1 MKLYLTVIAMTVIG
15 LAVIGLTASCDL
27 MNKQPAA
34 NAANTAA
41 AKTSNSPSDSSQ
53 TNGDGQVFTAQ
64 VNGQPFTGKNIHA
77 TVTAVGGKTFFN
89 ITAFS
94 HDINYTGANKD
105 EKIGFNVEGEVKPGD
120 FPFGEMGKFSDMH
133 SHGAY
138 NSGSPDNDMAPENS
152 YSINGGKLSI
162 AGYDEKTKTASG
174 TFELTAAN
182 KDGKIVKIE
191 NGKFSHIAF

>member
-1 MKLYLTVIAMTVIG
+1 MKLYLAFVVLIVFN
-15 LAVIGLTASCDL
+15 LTASCDL
-27 MNKQPAA
+27 MNRQSAPNTAA
-34 NAANTAA
+34 NAG
-41 AKTSNSPSDSSQ
+41 KTSNSPSS
-53 TNGDGQVFTAQ
+53 DGQVFTAT
-64 VNGQPFTGKNIHA
+64 VNGQPFAGKNIHA
-77 TVTAVGGKTFFN
+77 AVTAVGGKAFFN

-105 EKIGFNVEGEVKPGD
+105 EKIGFNVEGEVKAGD
-120 FPFGEMGKFSDMH
+120 FTFGEMGKFSDMH

-162 AGYDEKTKTASG
+162 AKYDEKTKTASG

-191 NGKFSHIAF
+191 NGQFSNVAF